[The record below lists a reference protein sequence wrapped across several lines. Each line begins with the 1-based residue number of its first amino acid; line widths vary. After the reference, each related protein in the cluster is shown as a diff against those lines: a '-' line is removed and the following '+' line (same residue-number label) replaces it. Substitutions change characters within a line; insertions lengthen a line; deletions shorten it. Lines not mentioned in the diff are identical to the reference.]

1 MNDKTKSIV
10 WWVVAIVFTISIA
23 VFQRMT
29 GPTYP
34 VTGKINI
41 AETAIK
47 FKLLRSHVTSSNALI
62 TFKELDT
69 ALSGSLIYRHFKS
82 DEEWTE
88 VPMKRN
94 EMKELVGELPAQP
107 MAGKLE
113 YKAYLKYK
121 NDSYA
126 LNATPVVIRFTG
138 DVPPLVMIP
147 HILLMF
153 LAMLFSS
160 RTGIEALIKGK
171 NTFKYTII
179 TLVTLFIG
187 GIILGPVVQKY
198 AFGAYWT
205 GWPFGKDLTDNK
217 TLIAFIFWAIAAFV
231 LYRNKAKRT
240 MVVVAA
246 VALLLIYMI
255 PHSMF
260 GSELNYKSGQVVTGK

>member
-1 MNDKTKSIV
+1 MSNKTKSIV
-10 WWVVAIVFTISIA
+10 WWIVAVVFTISIA

-34 VTGKINI
+34 VTGKIKI
-41 AETAIK
+41 AETIIK
-47 FKLLRSHVTSSNALI
+47 YKFLRSHVTSSNALI
-62 TFKELDT
+62 TIKKLDT
-69 ALSGSLIYRHFKS
+69 AFTGSLIYRHYKS
-82 DEEWTE
+82 DEEWVE
-88 VPMKRN
+88 MPMKRN
-94 EMKELVGELPAQP
+94 EKNELVGELPAQP

-113 YKAYLKYK
+113 YKAYLKYR

-138 DVPPLVMIP
+138 DVPPIVMIP

-246 VALLLIYMI
+246 VVLLLIYMI

>member
-47 FKLLRSHVTSSNALI
+47 FKLLRSHVTSTNALI
-62 TFKELDT
+62 TFKEIDT
-69 ALSGSLIYRHFKS
+69 AFTGSLIYRHYKS
-82 DEEWTE
+82 DEQWTE
-88 VPMKRN
+88 MPMKRN
-94 EMKELVGELPAQP
+94 EMKELVGEIPSQP

-126 LNATPVVIRFTG
+126 LNTTPVVIRFTG

-187 GIILGPVVQKY
+187 GIILGTVVQKY

>member
-10 WWVVAIVFTISIA
+10 WWVVAIIFTISIA

-47 FKLLRSHVTSSNALI
+47 FKLLRSHVTSTNALI
-62 TFKELDT
+62 TFKEIDT
-69 ALSGSLIYRHFKS
+69 AFTGSLIYRHYKS
-82 DEEWTE
+82 DEQWTE
-88 VPMKRN
+88 MPMKRN

-126 LNATPVVIRFTG
+126 LNTTPVVIRFTG

>member
-47 FKLLRSHVTSSNALI
+47 FKLLRSHVTSTNALI
-62 TFKELDT
+62 TFKEIDT
-69 ALSGSLIYRHFKS
+69 AFTGSLIYRHYKS
-82 DEEWTE
+82 DEQWTE
-88 VPMKRN
+88 MPMKRN
-94 EMKELVGELPAQP
+94 EMKELVGEIPAQP

-126 LNATPVVIRFTG
+126 LNTTPVVIRFTG